1 MAEVEK
7 TDLADA
13 KNDLSVSNIESTGY
27 DLKGMIYVVRNQQV
41 MIDSDLA
48 MLYQVETKA
57 LNRAVKR
64 NINRF
69 PEDFCFQ
76 LTKEEDKILKCQIG
90 TSKILDAER
99 TDGRGGRRTLP
110 YVFTEQGI
118 SMLASVLHSEVEFLI
133 VPVVVV
139 DHCSCG
145 IIRHQ
150 NTSYTAE
157 VLIHMN
163 MRSNP

>member
-99 TDGRGGRRTLP
+99 RDAAFYR
-110 YVFTEQGI
+110 Q
-118 SMLASVLHSEVEFLI
+118 
-133 VPVVVV
+133 
-139 DHCSCG
+139 
-145 IIRHQ
+145 
-150 NTSYTAE
+150 
-157 VLIHMN
+157 
-163 MRSNP
+163 